1 MTSKKGSFLI
11 PSKMQKELQ
20 CVGSGLALDELME
33 ASEMSVKLQETFI
46 YDTFHGKSD
55 DSNSIGL
62 VETIISGTG
71 IVKDMYCSKE
81 IEVVDPTT
89 STKSSASYLQMKDIC
104 TLDPSKAYMV
114 GKLITK
120 EVLHGS
126 TKKTGGPWAVG
137 RSLHS
142 QGSKVHKN
150 CKKAL
155 GYGRQF
161 LDADGFVKSGN
172 LQPDY
177 FHYVNTAM
185 HKLKFPERLLGS
197 FTCCFKCLCSITL
210 FLCFHSFF
218 SHRSIRNK
226 KQNRAAKC
234 LKTVLQQG

>member
-1 MTSKKGSFLI
+1 
-11 PSKMQKELQ
+11 
-20 CVGSGLALDELME
+20 
-33 ASEMSVKLQETFI
+33 
-46 YDTFHGKSD
+46 
-55 DSNSIGL
+55 
-62 VETIISGTG
+62 
-71 IVKDMYCSKE
+71 MYCAKE

-104 TLDPSKAYMV
+104 TLDPSKAYIV

-142 QGSKVHKN
+142 QGSEVHKN

-185 HKLKFPERLLGS
+185 HKLKFPEQHNMDDHGELIGPGKPDGWMFSGCIYFVLYSPWVERELDNSKVAACFSRGGDENLEGKNGTHGREALNKKLKLTKDAARTSKIAEATSLGGGRGMDMKLQLGS
-197 FTCCFKCLCSITL
+197 AMLCAQLGQIK
-210 FLCFHSFF
+210 
-218 SHRSIRNK
+218 NK
-226 KQNRAAKC
+226 KNECEQR
-234 LKTVLQQG
+234 